1 MLSCCKIIMFQ
12 QIFCIRVSVK
22 ARIWNRETE
31 MRGMRGIRVGMRGI
45 GVRMRGIRVGMR
57 GIGVGIWGMWRME
70 SGWE

>member
-22 ARIWNRETE
+22 AGIWNRETE

-45 GVRMRGIRVGMR
+45 KMGMRKISVGMQR
-57 GIGVGIWGMWRME
+57 IGGGNVER
-70 SGWE
+70 